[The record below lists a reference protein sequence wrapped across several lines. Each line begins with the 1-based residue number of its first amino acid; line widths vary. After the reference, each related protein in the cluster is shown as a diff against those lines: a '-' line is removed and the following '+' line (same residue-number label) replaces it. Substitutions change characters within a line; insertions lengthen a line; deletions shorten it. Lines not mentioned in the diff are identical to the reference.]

1 MVYEEGIPGE
11 LVLSILQIDGYSL
24 GVHRR
29 VTDHVGV
36 LDTAVLL
43 PGDIVVDESGMG
55 DIVAAQIVGAH
66 FKRVVHRLLILQ
78 HTQCLPAL
86 VEDSQIEF
94 RSYVLGVQETY
105 VGLLLVLEGEDGTPV
120 GQFGVRRLDIVE
132 RHILRHMRIGDIR
145 CIGLEAV
152 QFPAA
157 EEVDILHGGAY
168 CTEIH
173 GVQVLLVE
181 RIFGEPVIER
191 GVHVHVPVLVDIRS
205 GIPRKYPLVIQAVRD
220 KSGFQHP
227 RLGPADTVPD
237 TLQAV
242 ADPAGAVPGHLPQ
255 FPRLI
260 LLRAGGSVGGGG
272 AVGQTRCINP
282 G

>member
-11 LVLSILQIDGYSL
+11 LVLSILQIDRYGL

-29 VTDHVGV
+29 IADHVGV

-66 FKRVVHRLLILQ
+66 FKRVVHRLFILQ
-78 HTQCLPAL
+78 HTQSLPAL

-94 RSYVLGVQETY
+94 RSYVLGVQETH
-105 VGLLLVLEGEDGTPV
+105 VGLLLVLEGEDGAPV

-157 EEVDILHGGAY
+157 EEVDILHCGAY
-168 CTEIH
+168 STEIH
-173 GVQVLLVE
+173 GIQVLLVE

-205 GIPRKYPLVIQAVRD
+205 GIPR
-220 KSGFQHP
+220 
-227 RLGPADTVPD
+227 
-237 TLQAV
+237 
-242 ADPAGAVPGHLPQ
+242 
-255 FPRLI
+255 
-260 LLRAGGSVGGGG
+260 
-272 AVGQTRCINP
+272 
-282 G
+282 